1 MVALDAAHHRVLAR
15 DVAALR
21 TQPPQAMSAMDGY
34 AVRSA
39 DASAVAARLK
49 VIGEVAAGRPFEKTV
64 GAGEAVRIFTGG
76 VIPEGA
82 DAVII
87 QEDTVVEDG
96 GITITEAASPGR
108 HIRPAGVDFRQG
120 DVLLARGTR
129 LTDRDLSLAAG
140 MNYPELAVRRRP
152 KVAMLA
158 TGDELVMPGSTP
170 GPGQIVYSNGY
181 ALRALARQEG
191 AETIDLGI
199 AADTVEATTL
209 GIRRARD
216 SGADI
221 LITTGGASVG
231 DHDLV
236 KQSLE
241 AEGVTMAFWR
251 IAMRPGK
258 PMMHGR
264 LGAMRVI
271 GLPGN
276 PVSSYVCGFL
286 FLVPLIRAAC
296 RAAPSST
303 TPTRRRCS
311 GAMSPPTTCAKTI
324 CAPASRC
331 ARRRPDRHAGR
342 PSGQF
347 AVGKSRCGTG
357 ACDPCAV
364 CAGGRRRIGLR
375 YPAAAGLSPLERL
388 VPAKPG
394 FVDEKLSGCGTHM
407 EHIVSVHDL
416 FLSNGV
422 YKWES
427 RSSEFLSGSDS
438 RNRTALSTWG
448 TGRDA
453 HAQTI

>member
-1 MVALDAAHHRVLAR
+1 MMWRTRWPRSESRSFRSFILALMPVTEALSAVLADAEPLPEEMIALDAAHHRVLAR
-15 DVAALR
+15 DVAARR

-34 AVRSA
+34 AVRAA
-39 DASAVAARLK
+39 DASNVAARLK
-49 VIGEVAAGRPFEKTV
+49 VIGEVAAGRPFDKTV

-87 QEDTVVEDG
+87 QEDTVAEGG
-96 GITITEAASPGR
+96 GITITEAAIAGR

-120 DVLLARGTR
+120 DVLLARGIR

-152 KVAMLA
+152 RVAILA

-181 ALRALARQEG
+181 ALRALARAEG

-199 AADTVEATTL
+199 AADTVEATTQ

-221 LITTGGASVG
+221 LVTTGGASVG

-264 LGAMRVI
+264 LGAMQVI

-286 FLVPLIRAAC
+286 FLVPLIRKLSGRSVIHHTSETALLGRSVAANDL
-296 RAAPSST
+296 RADYLRARLELRSDGVLVATPVDHQDSSLLGNLAAARALVIRAP
-303 TPTRRRCS
+303 
-311 GAMSPPTTCAKTI
+311 
-324 CAPASRC
+324 
-331 ARRRPDRHAGR
+331 
-342 PSGQF
+342 F
-347 AVGKSRCGTG
+347 A
-357 ACDPCAV
+357 
-364 CAGGRRRIGLR
+364 
-375 YPAAAGLSPLERL
+375 PAAAAGSACELLRL
-388 VPAKPG
+388 P
-394 FVDEKLSGCGTHM
+394 D
-407 EHIVSVHDL
+407 
-416 FLSNGV
+416 
-422 YKWES
+422 
-427 RSSEFLSGSDS
+427 
-438 RNRTALSTWG
+438 
-448 TGRDA
+448 
-453 HAQTI
+453 

>member
-1 MVALDAAHHRVLAR
+1 MPVADALSAILAGAEPLSEETVALDAAHHRVLAR
-15 DVAALR
+15 NVAALR

-34 AVRSA
+34 AVRAA
-39 DASAVAARLK
+39 DASDVKVRLR
-49 VIGEVAAGRPFEKTV
+49 VIGEVAAGRPFERVV
-64 GAGEAVRIFTGG
+64 GSGEAVRIFTGG
-76 VIPEGA
+76 VIPQGA

-87 QEDTVVEDG
+87 QEDTVVDG
-96 GITITEAASPGR
+96 DRIDITEAARSGR
-108 HIRPAGVDFRQG
+108 HIRPAGVDFRKG
-120 DVLLARGTR
+120 DILLAGGSR

-152 KVAMLA
+152 KVAILA
-158 TGDELVMPGSTP
+158 TGDELVMPGATP

-191 AETIDLGI
+191 AETVDLGI

-241 AEGVTMAFWR
+241 AGGVTMAFWR

-286 FLVPLIRAAC
+286 FLVPLIRKLSGRSVIHHVRETALLGRGVAGNDLREDYLRARLEVRSDGTLIATPVDHQDSSLLGNLAAAQALVI
-296 RAAPSST
+296 RAPFAP
-303 TPTRRRCS
+303 
-311 GAMSPPTTCAKTI
+311 M
-324 CAPASRC
+324 
-331 ARRRPDRHAGR
+331 
-342 PSGQF
+342 
-347 AVGKSRCGTG
+347 
-357 ACDPCAV
+357 
-364 CAGGRRRIGLR
+364 
-375 YPAAAGLSPLERL
+375 AAAGSPCDIVRL
-388 VPAKPG
+388 A
-394 FVDEKLSGCGTHM
+394 D
-407 EHIVSVHDL
+407 
-416 FLSNGV
+416 
-422 YKWES
+422 
-427 RSSEFLSGSDS
+427 
-438 RNRTALSTWG
+438 
-448 TGRDA
+448 
-453 HAQTI
+453 